1 MEDYR
6 YRLALIWLHPA
17 LTDLQLVVNLT
28 KTEAWKNKVRQ
39 RPATNI
45 LYLVSVSVPGLA
57 FLHEQQTF

>member
-17 LTDLQLVVNLT
+17 LTDLELVVNLT
-28 KTEAWKNKVRQ
+28 KTE
-39 RPATNI
+39 ATNI
-45 LYLVSVSVPGLA
+45 LYLVSVSVSGLA